1 MSNHFP
7 VYTFIKSSYSTPLT
21 YALLHV
27 NYISIEA
34 HRERPKN
41 GKKCLDLSN
50 QKKGWPFT
58 KTEETAGR
66 ADGQDF
72 ELDFGQVRA

>member
-7 VYTFIKSSYSTPLT
+7 VYTFIKSSHSTPLT

-27 NYISIEA
+27 NYISIEVQG
-34 HRERPKN
+34 EGPN
-41 GKKCLDLSN
+41 SGKKCLDLSD
-50 QKKGWPFT
+50 QKKGLPFT

-66 ADGQDF
+66 ADGKEF
-72 ELDFGQVRA
+72 ELNFGQVRV